1 MLEQGKVRRTL
12 AKLRARWADHAPAH
26 PLCLAEEID
35 PGVTV
40 ADFCVAFLLSQRS
53 RKAAKGGGRAVTAA
67 PQDFAPAEAAPQE
80 AEAGKGS
87 REAEAGKGSREAEA
101 ETADTRVRR
110 RSSRI
115 VRART
120 RRALG

>member
-87 REAEAGKGSREAEA
+87 REAEA